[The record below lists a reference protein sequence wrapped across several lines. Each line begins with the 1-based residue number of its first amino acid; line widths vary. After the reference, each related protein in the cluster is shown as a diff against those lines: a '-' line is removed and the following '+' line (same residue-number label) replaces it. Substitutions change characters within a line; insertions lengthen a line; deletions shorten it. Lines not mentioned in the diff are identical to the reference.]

1 MEWLVLVLAALVW
14 LVDRQKLAAR
24 IASLETAVARLRAAA
39 VSPTADHFTTRV
51 VDAAPAP
58 SAAEAQPVKPKGSAP
73 PAGEREPAASAVLKS
88 NPTGSAQAASALSAA
103 RQAARPTPQLPPLGG
118 WDSLPITAWL
128 RGYFTG
134 GNVIVRIGIL
144 ILFFGVAFLLKYA
157 TEHSHLPVEARFIGV
172 AILALILLAIGW
184 RLRAQR
190 PAFALALQG
199 GGIGVLYLTVFAAL
213 RLYAL
218 LPASGAFALLVAI
231 GAFQAILAVRQNS
244 LALALL
250 GATGG
255 FLAPLLT
262 ASQTGDHVM
271 LFSYYA
277 LLDLGVIAIA
287 WFKAWRPLNLV
298 AFVFTFAVSSIWGA
312 THYQLALLATTEPF
326 LILFFLLFTATAI
339 LFAYRRAPDFR
350 YYVDGTLV
358 FGTPAMVMGLQAGLV
373 REIPYAM
380 AFSALALSA
389 FYLALGWLLVG
400 RRRDSLRL
408 LIEAYLALGVAFATL
423 AIPLALEGRWTAT
436 CWALEGT
443 AVFWFGLRQQRR
455 LAVAAGVLLQ
465 FAAGVAYVTHESG
478 LGALRPLANS
488 HFMAA
493 VIVSI
498 GGLATAALARHG
510 EAMLRTWRAALS
522 AILLYW
528 GLAWWLFAWLAEV
541 DRFVPSVYQP
551 AAALC
556 CIAISAA
563 WLSLLADLLN
573 WSAAKL
579 PPLALFPWLILTALL
594 WGGHHHPAA
603 AGGWW
608 AWPIGTFIA
617 YATLKRHESIVSA
630 AWRRALHVASLWLL
644 SALVTWE
651 CAWQVQQ
658 VTGGAWAL
666 ATWGAVPALLL
677 LCLPALSRQSFWPFA
692 KHRDSYTSAGAFGI
706 AVYLCVWLLATN
718 LLSDG
723 DASPLPYVPLLSPLD
738 AAGGVGLIAIANW
751 LLRLPPLAGADWLVT
766 NRRAWFGI
774 AAAVTFC
781 WLSTMLLRSVHHF
794 GGIRYEFTPMME
806 STLTQSSLS
815 IFWTVMALAAML
827 WSARHGHRLPWFC
840 GAVLMGIVVVK
851 LFAVDL
857 SHIGTV
863 PRIVSFLGVGTLM
876 LVLGYFSPLPPNK
889 PEPST

>member
-1 MEWLVLVLAALVW
+1 M
-14 LVDRQKLAAR
+14 
-24 IASLETAVARLRAAA
+24 
-39 VSPTADHFTTRV
+39 
-51 VDAAPAP
+51 
-58 SAAEAQPVKPKGSAP
+58 
-73 PAGEREPAASAVLKS
+73 
-88 NPTGSAQAASALSAA
+88 
-103 RQAARPTPQLPPLGG
+103 
-118 WDSLPITAWL
+118 PITGWI
-128 RGYFTG
+128 RSYFTG
-134 GNVIVRIGIL
+134 GNVIVRIGVL

-184 RLRAQR
+184 RLREQR

-218 LPASGAFALLVAI
+218 LPSSGAFALLVGI
-231 GAFQAILAVRQNS
+231 GVFQAILAVRQNS

-250 GATGG
+250 GAAGG

-262 ASQTGDHVM
+262 ASQNGDHVM

-298 AFVFTFAVSSIWGA
+298 AFVFTFAISSIWGA

-380 AFSALALSA
+380 AFSALTLSA
-389 FYLALGWLLVG
+389 FYLALGWLLVV

-408 LIEAYLALGVAFATL
+408 LVEAYLALGVAFATL

-443 AVFWFGLRQQRR
+443 AIFWFGLRQQRR

-465 FAAGVAYVTHESG
+465 FAAGATFLMHESG
-478 LGALRPLANS
+478 LAALRPLASS

-493 VIVSI
+493 VVVSI

-510 EAMLRTWRAALS
+510 EAMLKTAHTAVTTV
-522 AILLYW
+522 LLYW

-541 DRFVPSVYQP
+541 QRFVPSEYQP
-551 AAALC
+551 AAALA
-556 CIAISAA
+556 CIAISAGC
-563 WLSLLADLLN
+563 LSVLAGLLN
-573 WSAAKL
+573 WTEAKL
-579 PPLALFPWLILTALL
+579 PPLALFPWMILTAVL

-603 AGGWW
+603 VGGWW
-608 AWPIGTFIA
+608 AWPIATYVG
-617 YATLKRHESIVSA
+617 YASLKRDESVVSA
-630 AWRRALHVASLWLL
+630 AWRHVLHVASLWLL
-644 SALVTWE
+644 CVLVTWE
-651 CAWQVQQ
+651 CAWQVQNA
-658 VTGGAWAL
+658 TGGSWAL
-666 ATWGAVPALLL
+666 ATWGAVPALGLL
-677 LCLPALSRQSFWPFA
+677 SLPALSRKALWPFA
-692 KHRDSYTSAGAFGI
+692 PYRDSYTATGAFGI

-718 LLSDG
+718 LMSDG
-723 DASPLPYVPLLSPLD
+723 DASPLPYIPLLSPVD
-738 AAGGVGLIAIANW
+738 SVGGFALLATANW
-751 LLRLPPLAGADWLVT
+751 LVRLPALTDARWLVS
-766 NRRAWFGI
+766 NRRAWLGI

-781 WLSTMLLRSVHHF
+781 WLSTMLLRTVHHF
-794 GGIRYEFTPMME
+794 GGIRYEFAPMME

-827 WSARHGHRLPWFC
+827 WSARRGHRLPWFC